1 MPPHPP
7 EKQLQQKE
15 EREGKI
21 IVLSLTDVKKKNRNT
36 RLEIIFENG
45 YSQKY
50 CFSILS

>member
-21 IVLSLTDVKKKNRNT
+21 IVLSFTDVKKKK
-36 RLEIIFENG
+36 
-45 YSQKY
+45 QKH
-50 CFSILS
+50 